1 MGLTYST
8 TPPLPPPISVSL
20 VHLHPQHRSIDGYVE
35 DNQYT
40 LEYTLQRESNSV
52 ALLLS
57 MTQQHGTPSGN
68 GILGFTREKYDW
80 NSRTSQPAMLPLDE
94 QIHDEERLYLVVLWS
109 VIDYWLI
116 SKSF

>member
-68 GILGFTREKYDW
+68 GILGFTRDKYDW

-94 QIHDEERLYLVVLWS
+94 RIHDEERLYLVVL
-109 VIDYWLI
+109 
-116 SKSF
+116 